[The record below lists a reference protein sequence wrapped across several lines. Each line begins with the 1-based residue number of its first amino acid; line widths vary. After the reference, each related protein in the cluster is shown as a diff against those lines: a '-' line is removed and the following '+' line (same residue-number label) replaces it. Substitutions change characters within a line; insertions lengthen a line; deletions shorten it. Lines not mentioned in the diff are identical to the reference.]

1 MVRKNYFL
9 VNFYFY
15 LKKSLF
21 VFFAFLIFNN
31 PVFSDNWE
39 QIATGSNFKEYFK
52 NAVRSGRTASITAM
66 RDYSSEMTQGDI
78 TYLSVKKLY
87 QFDCSREKFRLTL
100 VEKYEKNKL
109 EGEMCFASKT
119 KTDWRKVNPNT
130 LNEVAMRKACKK
142 K

>member
-1 MVRKNYFL
+1 
-9 VNFYFY
+9 
-15 LKKSLF
+15 
-21 VFFAFLIFNN
+21 
-31 PVFSDNWE
+31 
-39 QIATGSNFKEYFK
+39 
-52 NAVRSGRTASITAM
+52 M

-130 LNEVAMRKACKK
+130 LNEVAMRKACKRK
-142 K
+142 